1 MNIEHNK
8 SIRKKPKRNSKISG
22 RKSRMFAMV
31 EGRKPNTSAKLSEIY
46 STKIEWATKI
56 IPKLPEKEER

>member
-8 SIRKKPKRNSKISG
+8 LIRKKPKRNSKISG
-22 RKSRMFAMV
+22 RKSRMLAMV

-56 IPKLPEKEER
+56 IPKLPEKQER